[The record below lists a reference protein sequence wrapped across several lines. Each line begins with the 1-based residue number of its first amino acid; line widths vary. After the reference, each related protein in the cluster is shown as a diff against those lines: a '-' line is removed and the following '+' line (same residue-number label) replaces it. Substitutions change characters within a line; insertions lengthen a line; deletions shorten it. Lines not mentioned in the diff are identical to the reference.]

1 MRPYGGPSQ
10 KHKDRYAQK
19 NAWISAATCRIV
31 DRRVSARWEPARYQA
46 LILRLGRAINAIL
59 KGDWRQ
65 STEEASEEFE
75 RLLGTDPPLY
85 QEAWN
90 KMKGWYWAAVDRVS
104 PPSRVTLKRITADQV
119 ELYNYV
125 LTLGAN
131 ITISVEPLPV
141 DDSVPT
147 EDRIKWVV
155 KQLQNQCSGGT
166 SGMQDEHLKRW
177 L

>member
-104 PPSRVTLKRITADQV
+104 PPSRVTLKRITADQID
-119 ELYNYV
+119 LYHHV
-125 LTLGAN
+125 PPPGDN
-131 ITISVEPLPV
+131 IPVSVEKLPME
-141 DDSVPT
+141 T
-147 EDRIKWVV
+147 HY
-155 KQLQNQCSGGT
+155 LQRT
-166 SGMQDEHLKRW
+166 R
-177 L
+177 